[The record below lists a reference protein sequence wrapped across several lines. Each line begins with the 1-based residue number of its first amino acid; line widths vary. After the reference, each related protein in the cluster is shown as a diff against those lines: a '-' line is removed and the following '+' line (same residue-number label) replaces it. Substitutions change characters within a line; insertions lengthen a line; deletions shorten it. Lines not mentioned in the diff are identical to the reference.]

1 MNVIRVLQIGMHD
14 KIGGVETFLM
24 NYYRNINRKMIQFD
38 FINMFDKLYYDN
50 EIKKLGG
57 KVYNVQNVKK
67 NPVSYYQ
74 AIKKIVK
81 ENQYN
86 IVHINMLSMA
96 NILPII
102 AAKKGGAK
110 HIIIHSHNTGTPK
123 GILRKI
129 LDKLNKSIAIKNATN
144 YFACSNLAGKWMFSG
159 KAEFEIINNAID
171 IEKFEYNANVR
182 ENIRKGLNIKNEVI
196 IGHIGR
202 FCEQKN
208 HIFLINMFEQFCKID
223 KNSKLL
229 LIGEGELKEKIIL
242 EIQKRKLDDRV
253 IILTPKDDIQNYYQA
268 MDVFVLPSKFEGLG
282 IVAIE
287 AQANGLQCICSDAI
301 PDEVKLLNTFKKIPL
316 NYSEWIDELKNM
328 SCRLGKEESKC
339 ALQRNSYDIKI
350 EAKKL
355 MNKYIEYTEDMR

>member
-1 MNVIRVLQIGMHD
+1 MDAIRVLQIGMHD

-24 NYYRNINRKMIQFD
+24 NYYRNIDKNRVQFD

-50 EIKKLGG
+50 EIKELGG

-67 NPVSYYQ
+67 NPISYYK
-74 AIKKIVK
+74 AIKKIVQEK
-81 ENQYN
+81 QYN
-86 IVHINMLSMA
+86 IVHVNMLSMA

-159 KAEFEIINNAID
+159 KVKFEVVNNAID
-171 IEKFEYNANVR
+171 IENFEFNADIR
-182 ENIRKGLNIKNEVI
+182 EKIRKELNVKDEVI
-196 IGHIGR
+196 IGHVGR

-208 HIFLINMFEQFCKID
+208 HMFLINMFEQFCKID
-223 KNSKLL
+223 EKSKLL

-242 EIQKRKLDDRV
+242 EIQKRKLEDRV

-282 IVAIE
+282 IVVVE

-301 PDEVKLLNTFKKIPL
+301 PDEVKLLKTFRKIPF
-316 NYSEWIDELKNM
+316 NYSEWIMELKNIQY
-328 SCRLGKEESKC
+328 RAGKEESKN
-339 ALQRNSYDIKI
+339 ALQRNNYDIKI